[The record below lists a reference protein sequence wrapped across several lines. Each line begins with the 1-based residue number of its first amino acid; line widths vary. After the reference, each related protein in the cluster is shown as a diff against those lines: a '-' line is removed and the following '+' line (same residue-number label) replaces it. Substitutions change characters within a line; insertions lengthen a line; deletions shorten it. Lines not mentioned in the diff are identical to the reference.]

1 MAEGD
6 LDVRLARCEWRLE
19 ALDRWRDRVE
29 QRMTVVEDRTGA
41 LARADEIAKIVA
53 ERVDGNRKLQ
63 LSSFQKIG
71 GLIAGALFAAA
82 QIKGLL

>member
-1 MAEGD
+1 
-6 LDVRLARCEWRLE
+6 
-19 ALDRWRDRVE
+19 
-29 QRMTVVEDRTGA
+29 MTVVEDRTGA